1 MNSFV
6 ALMLTFRFSCNT
18 YLSVCLSLPKS
29 KAKSLPPVILR
40 SIAFSSSWAF
50 NIYFSF
56 SFALSQLKHFKGLL
70 EHFSCCWLG
79 GTFDL
84 LIFAFIS
91 VHFCSLDTKKSWNR
105 KITFFCF
112 WTNEWNPICDV
123 IQWSWSRGWLNANGL
138 AQSKMKWMPPYI
150 SQSKWPGLDGF
161 IVSRSMQ
168 SSISTVIVL
177 TLKWLATLLFSL
189 GR

>member
-18 YLSVCLSLPKS
+18 YLSVCLCLSPKQNLCHPSYYVQSPSPRREHSIFTFLSL
-29 KAKSLPPVILR
+29 SL
-40 SIAFSSSWAF
+40 FQSSSIQRPAWAF
-50 NIYFSF
+50 QLLLVRRYFRSPHLCF
-56 SFALSQLKHFKGLL
+56 
-70 EHFSCCWLG
+70 
-79 GTFDL
+79 
-84 LIFAFIS
+84 
-91 VHFCSLDTKKSWNR
+91 HFCSFLFVGHKKVLEPKNN
-105 KITFFCF
+105 IFCF

-150 SQSKWPGLDGF
+150 SQSKWPGLDGL